1 MRSSFFVIL
10 SVFVHAL
17 CVAAVAISPSR
28 ISAPDGD
35 EIEVQMGEAADQP
48 GVESASPGVTEAAA
62 PPAAEELPMKLAKA
76 SVPKAR
82 VVKAPMQQVTEIVKE
97 KAQKSETQ
105 MTELPPKVAVEEVQ
119 DDKLDPQIEDPV
131 SVAPVFTPVKDTAPA
146 GIEASD
152 EQTEAGAEEA
162 NAEDPAPVM
171 AQGEDYKEDA
181 ELASGGETKA
191 GAVSYLDLKQAT
203 GNKSPSY
210 PMSARR
216 EARQGQVELVY
227 RVTKEGTVSD
237 LQIAKSSGHKD
248 LDLEAARAV
257 AQFKFVPGQEGWAR
271 HPVAFTLKGDSAQ
284 APSKLRSAQ
293 AE

>member
-10 SVFVHAL
+10 SVFVHAM

-28 ISAPDGD
+28 VSTPKGQ

-48 GVESASPGVTEAAA
+48 GTESAPLAQ
-62 PPAAEELPMKLAKA
+62 PMNLAKA
-76 SVPKAR
+76 STRTTR
-82 VVKAPMQQVTEIVKE
+82 VVKAPMQKVTEIIKE
-97 KAQKSETQ
+97 RSEKIETK
-105 MTELPPKVAVEEVQ
+105 MTELPPKVAVEEVH
-119 DDKLDPQIEDPV
+119 DDKLDPQIEEPV
-131 SVAPVFTPVKDTAPA
+131 SVAPVFTPVEETAPA

-152 EQTEAGAEEA
+152 EQTEAGTEEA
-162 NAEDPAPVM
+162 KVEDPAPN
-171 AQGEDYKEDA
+171 DA
-181 ELASGGETKA
+181 DLAHGGATKA
-191 GAVSYLDLKQAT
+191 GAVSYLDLKQTT

-248 LDLEAARAV
+248 LDQEAARAV

-284 APSKLRSAQ
+284 ASSKLRSAQ